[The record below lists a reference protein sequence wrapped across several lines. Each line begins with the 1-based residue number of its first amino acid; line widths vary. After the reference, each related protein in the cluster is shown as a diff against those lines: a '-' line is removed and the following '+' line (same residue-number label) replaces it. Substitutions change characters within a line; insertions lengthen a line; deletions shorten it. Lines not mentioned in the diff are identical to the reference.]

1 MKTCYKLCVLTL
13 YAIFFTTLFSVIPA
27 AGMIADHA
35 AYTQVTHKIA
45 TDIPLAEALKQ
56 ITAKMKV
63 NFLYE
68 ELNIKDKKVI
78 FDVKSVKGKKI
89 EQVLTEL
96 LAPVGLSWSKI
107 DDKNYS
113 VFPVAPARG
122 QLQSAELPPLTQTIP
137 NDSVVQLQ
145 HAAAPV
151 LTETVRETLKEVGI
165 TTSAPALITKSDR
178 FIMNVSNSA
187 MAIGSSLQLLKTAPF
202 VKVAADN
209 TVSLQGK
216 KTMIMIDNKP
226 IAETALEN
234 VLQALPAGNISSVE
248 LITNPSAKY
257 DAAYGAVINIITK
270 KSKIEGF
277 TGRVSSEASTGKF
290 GNANINTTLTYKYKA
305 LTLYGTGGFRFGDVV
320 FDADADRI
328 VDRPGETEILGNDW
342 RRLTHQEM
350 YNFQV
355 GAELQ
360 LNEKQTLGAEV
371 NGNLYNFNG
380 PWTTN
385 NTFSKQGSGID
396 SVLFTDA
403 TFRMPLRTYNY
414 NLNYHLITDS
424 GKNELTVLGT
434 YTPWERNLFQHFPSL
449 LYDPAGNVLAIP
461 PTYQTTNR
469 TAIDVYIAQADFNH
483 NFNKDWKLE
492 SGLKYQRTHSI
503 NTISYVLKQS
513 NGFLNIPDFSSNNRL
528 NESISGAYGILSK
541 NWKAD
546 QLQIGLRVEQTK
558 VDFIGN
564 FKQDYTNL
572 FPTLFYKHNITDQDN
587 VSFSYKRT
595 ITRTPYAELV
605 PYSVFLNRY
614 TVEQGNPALRPS
626 YDNRYTVGTNI
637 HKLNIALSYVTTSGM
652 FAQFP
657 FKQDFENKLT
667 YFSKQNLDKAYDYSV
682 FLYFP
687 LRFNSWWET
696 QNSGTVI
703 GYNKAEGRVLE
714 ELYALSAFHSDF
726 RSSHIFK
733 LSNAVKLQVDAYF
746 WTRYVQDLSRYS
758 GYKNIDAAILVDVFA
773 GKGQFRL
780 SGSEILFKRNDFT
793 YDHDFGAFHSRDII
807 NTDSKRVSVG
817 FNYKFGRTT
826 IKSPNKKL
834 GNEEAMKRL

>member
-13 YAIFFTTLFSVIPA
+13 YAIFFTIFCSFIPAKAIFADPMVPTREIHQTPSVIPL
-27 AGMIADHA
+27 AD
-35 AYTQVTHKIA
+35 
-45 TDIPLAEALKQ
+45 ALKL
-56 ITAKMKV
+56 ITAQLKV

-68 ELNIKDKKVI
+68 DRNIKNKKVV
-78 FDVKSVKGKKI
+78 FDLKSIKGKKI
-89 EQVLTEL
+89 EQVLTDL
-96 LAPVGLSWSKI
+96 LTPIGLSWSKI
-107 DDKNYS
+107 DDKNYT
-113 VFPVAPARG
+113 VFLMVTALEPSKSPVAPPGTAAT
-122 QLQSAELPPLTQTIP
+122 L
-137 NDSVVQLQ
+137 NDSIARVKDTAV
-145 HAAAPV
+145 PV
-151 LTETVRETLKEVGI
+151 ITETARETLKEVAI
-165 TTSAPALITKSDR
+165 TTSTPTVITKSDR

-202 VKVAADN
+202 VKVATDN

-234 VLQALPAGNISSVE
+234 ILQALPAGNISSVE

-277 TGRVSSEASTGKF
+277 TGRVSSEGSTGKF
-290 GNANINTTLTYKYKA
+290 GNANINTALTYKYKA

-320 FDADADRI
+320 FEADADRI

-360 LNEKQTLGAEV
+360 LNEKQTLGVEV

-434 YTPWERNLFQHFPSL
+434 YTPWERNLFQHFPSV
-449 LYDPAGNVLAIP
+449 LYDPAGNVIAVP

-492 SGLKYQRTHSI
+492 SGLKYQLTNSI
-503 NTISYVLKQS
+503 NTISYELEQG
-513 NGFLNIPDFSSNNRL
+513 NGFLNIPDFSSDNSL
-528 NESISGAYGILSK
+528 NESITGAYGILSK
-541 NWKAD
+541 RWKTD
-546 QLQIGLRVEQTK
+546 QVHIGLRVEKTK
-558 VDFIGN
+558 VDFIDN

-572 FPTLFYKHNITDQDN
+572 FPTLFYQHNITDQDN

-595 ITRTPYAELV
+595 ITRTPYAQLV

-637 HKLNIALSYVTTSGM
+637 RKLNIALSYVTTTGM

-657 FKQDFENKLT
+657 FKQDFETNLT
-667 YFSKQNLDKAYDYSV
+667 YFSKQNLDKAYDYSM

-687 LRFNSWWET
+687 LRLNSWWET
-696 QNSGTVI
+696 QNSGTVL
-703 GYNKAEGRVLE
+703 GYNKAEGMVLGE
-714 ELYALSAFHSDF
+714 TYALSAFHSDF
-726 RSSHIFK
+726 RSSHTFK
-733 LSNAVKLQVDAYF
+733 ISPVVKLQVDAYF
-746 WTRYVQDLSRYS
+746 WTKYVQDLSRYS

-773 GKGQFRL
+773 GKGQLRL
-780 SGSEILFKRNDFT
+780 SGSEILFKRNDYT

-817 FNYKFGRTT
+817 FSYKFGRTT
-826 IKSPNKKL
+826 IKSPKKTL
-834 GNEEAMKRL
+834 GNEDAMKRL